1 VRGDDLIAMLHHIQ
15 YEIRHCMFIPEWRDD
30 AHILKEAIFLS
41 FFVHARALID
51 FFERSGGR
59 PNDVFSSDFGFP
71 SVRLPLPT
79 EERLR
84 FGKDMMHI
92 TSKRLRHTPES
103 KPWPIQE
110 TYTAIKPTATAFVDH
125 VIATFADRL
134 PQTEQ
139 ELWRD
144 LQRILHHTG
153 TQMIVAKE

>member
-30 AHILKEAIFLS
+30 APILKEAIFLS

-51 FFERSGGR
+51 FFEQSEGR
-59 PNDVFSSDFGFP
+59 PDDVFSSQFGFP
-71 SVRLPLPT
+71 SVKLPLPA
-79 EERLR
+79 EERVR

-103 KPWPIQE
+103 KPWPFQQ
-110 TYTAIKPTATAFVDH
+110 TYSAIKPTATAFVDH
-125 VIATFADRL
+125 VVATFIDRL
-134 PQTEQ
+134 PHVEQ

-144 LQRILHHTG
+144 LQRVLHDTG
-153 TQMIVAKE
+153 NRIIAAKE